1 MPWPCERTTPQ
12 GPTDMRLAITHQTQ
26 YTYAEVVESSH
37 HLAHLTPLSLSN
49 QEVLTHH
56 LEIDPRPNDLRSRP
70 DAFGN
75 IVTHWALSEP
85 HQHLKVISRADIQT
99 TALQEANSSV
109 SCAQACTELSYVALQ
124 RPSPAAPYACPSP
137 HVPLHPELGNYARA
151 DFAAQRPLVQAA
163 LAFMRRMHAELTY
176 DHLSTHIDTP
186 APEALRA
193 RRGVCQDFAHIM
205 LGGLRHMGLAACYVS
220 GYVLTQPAP
229 GQLRVIGGDASHAWV
244 ALHVPGLED
253 HPSQGWLHLDPTNQR
268 HGWGSPGEDYVILA
282 RGRDFADV
290 SPLRGV
296 LRGGDASAPVVDV
309 SVQCLDSP

>member
-1 MPWPCERTTPQ
+1 MSQARTE
-12 GPTDMRLAITHQTQ
+12 GLNMRLSITHQTQ
-26 YTYAEVVESSH
+26 YRYGIAVETSH
-37 HLAHLTPLSLSN
+37 HLAHLTPVSRPT
-49 QEVLTHH
+49 QVLVGHQMV
-56 LEIDPRPNDLRSRP
+56 IDPAPSDRTERT

-75 IVTHWALSEP
+75 QVTQWTLPFVHHHLNVTTQSE
-85 HQHLKVISRADIQT
+85 IQT
-99 TALQEANSSV
+99 RGLPDAQSEITCHQAQER
-109 SCAQACTELSYVALQ
+109 LRYVALQ
-124 RPSPAAPYACPSP
+124 NPSPAAAYLGPSI
-137 HVPLHPELGNYARA
+137 HVPWHPDLADYAA
-151 DFAAQRPLVQAA
+151 PDFTGQRPLIEAA